1 MNSKFLIS
9 LLVSISIVGGY
20 IYFFGAPANVVGT
33 KKNTPSTEAELQEQ
47 INVVQTKIYDL
58 RAQGTN
64 EDLDIEIKKL
74 KQEIMQA
81 SSMFPNDIG
90 ITGLLKDVSIIG
102 ESSGLQ
108 ILLFQ
113 PLDAVNEGVYEEIPI
128 KLRIRG
134 TYKQVASFFYGIS
147 SLDRVIKI
155 QDMKIMGPINN
166 SGLIMTESELTITTY
181 RIIGGA

>member
-1 MNSKFLIS
+1 MKKFLIS
-9 LLVSISIVGGY
+9 MLVALLLVIGY
-20 IYFFGAPANVVGT
+20 IYLFGMASSEAP
-33 KKNTPSTEAELQEQ
+33 KKGQKTEAEVLEE
-47 INVVQTKIYDL
+47 INTIQTKIYDL
-58 RAQGTN
+58 KAQGSN

-81 SSMFPNDIG
+81 SSMFPKDIG
-90 ITGLLKDVSIIG
+90 ITGLLRDLSIIG

-108 ILLFQ
+108 ILLFE
-113 PLDAVNEGVYEEIPI
+113 PMEPINEGVYEEIPI

-147 SLDRVIKI
+147 GLDRVIKI
-155 QDMKIMGPINN
+155 QDMKISGPISN
-166 SGLIMTESELTITTY
+166 SGIIMTESELMITTY